1 MPDRLFVPAEHRGCA
16 GLRLMD
22 SLEGFAMTRT
32 AISAAVLG
40 LALSVT
46 AASVSAQ
53 AIVSSPV
60 RFGIMGGATIPL
72 SSLSDEE
79 KTGWNAGVLVSIG
92 VPLVPVSF
100 RIDGQWQ
107 QMSGK
112 SILTGTQLGGAS
124 AFQDLR
130 IIDGTANVVYT
141 FGAALPAKFYLIG
154 GAGIYNERFKDQN
167 SDAHADGTKFGL
179 NGGVGFKFQLT
190 GFATFIEARYHNVIH
205 GRAFDDGANS
215 NAKSLQFVPIS
226 VGITF

>member
-1 MPDRLFVPAEHRGCA
+1 MK
-16 GLRLMD
+16 
-22 SLEGFAMTRT
+22 RT

-40 LALSVT
+40 LVFSAT

-72 SSLSDEE
+72 SDLSNYN
-79 KTGWNAGVLVSIG
+79 KTGWNAGALLSIG

-100 RIDGQWQ
+100 RVDGQWHQ
-107 QMSGK
+107 LKGK
-112 SILTGTQLGGAS
+112 NVGQLAGAGGSSQNA
-124 AFQDLR
+124 DLR

-141 FGAALPAKFYLIG
+141 FGAALPTKFYLIG
-154 GAGIYNERFKDQN
+154 GAGIYNVRFKDPT
-167 SDAHADGTKFGL
+167 SDVSASGTKFGL

-205 GRAFDDGANS
+205 GSVVGDTNGS

>member
-1 MPDRLFVPAEHRGCA
+1 
-16 GLRLMD
+16 
-22 SLEGFAMTRT
+22 MTRT

-40 LALSVT
+40 LVLSAT

-53 AIVSSPV
+53 AMVSSPV
-60 RFGIMGGATIPL
+60 RFGIMGGATFPL
-72 SSLSDEE
+72 GQQKDFN
-79 KTGWNAGVLVSIG
+79 KTGWNAGALVTIG

-107 QMSGK
+107 QLQHKSGVV
-112 SILTGTQLGGAS
+112 AP
-124 AFQDLR
+124 ADLR

-141 FGAALPAKFYLIG
+141 FGAALPTKVYLIG
-154 GAGIYNERFKDQN
+154 GVGAYNERFKDPGSN
-167 SDAHADGTKFGL
+167 VNASGTKFGL
-179 NGGVGFKFQLT
+179 NAGVGFKFQLT

-205 GRAFDDGANS
+205 GSEVGSGASS

>member
-1 MPDRLFVPAEHRGCA
+1 
-16 GLRLMD
+16 
-22 SLEGFAMTRT
+22 MTRT

-40 LALSVT
+40 LILSAT
-46 AASVSAQ
+46 ASSVSAQ

-60 RFGIMGGATIPL
+60 RFGIMGGATMPL
-72 SSLSDEE
+72 SDFSDAA
-79 KTGWNAGVLVSIG
+79 KTGWNAGILMNIG

-107 QMSGK
+107 Q
-112 SILTGTQLGGAS
+112 LTGKTFDFGKGGTTHDD
-124 AFQDLR
+124 FR

-154 GAGIYNERFKDQN
+154 GAGVYNVHVKNDDLDV
-167 SDAHADGTKFGL
+167 SASSTKFGL

-190 GFATFIEARYHNVIH
+190 GFSTFIEARYHNVIH
-205 GRAFDDGANS
+205 GSNIGDVGNS
-215 NAKSLQFVPIS
+215 DAKSLQFVPIS

>member
-1 MPDRLFVPAEHRGCA
+1 MN
-16 GLRLMD
+16 

-40 LALSVT
+40 LVLSAT
-46 AASVSAQ
+46 AAPVSAQ

-60 RFGIMGGATIPL
+60 RFGIMGGATVPL
-72 SSLSDEE
+72 SDLSDVN
-79 KTGWNAGVLVSIG
+79 KTGWNAGALVSVG

-100 RIDGQWQ
+100 RVDGQWQ
-107 QMSGK
+107 QMNGK
-112 SILTGTQLGGAS
+112 EVAALTGAGGSSQPA
-124 AFQDLR
+124 DLR

-141 FGAALPAKFYLIG
+141 FGAALPTKFYLIG
-154 GAGIYNERFKDQN
+154 GVGVYNERFSDPN
-167 SDAHADGTKFGL
+167 SDVHVDGTKFGL

-205 GRAFDDGANS
+205 GETVGVVDQSNS
-215 NAKSLQFVPIS
+215 KSLQFVPIS

>member
-1 MPDRLFVPAEHRGCA
+1 
-16 GLRLMD
+16 
-22 SLEGFAMTRT
+22 MTRT

-40 LALSVT
+40 LVLSVL

-60 RFGIMGGATIPL
+60 RFGIMGGATVPL
-72 SSLSDEE
+72 SDVSKEE

-112 SILTGTQLGGAS
+112 TFVAAGGGGS
-124 AFQDLR
+124 SSFPNLR

-141 FGAALPAKFYLIG
+141 FGAALPTKFYLIG
-154 GAGIYNERFKDQN
+154 GAGIYNERFKDPN
-167 SDAHADGTKFGL
+167 SDLHADGTKFGL

-205 GRAFDDGANS
+205 GSAVGDGATS